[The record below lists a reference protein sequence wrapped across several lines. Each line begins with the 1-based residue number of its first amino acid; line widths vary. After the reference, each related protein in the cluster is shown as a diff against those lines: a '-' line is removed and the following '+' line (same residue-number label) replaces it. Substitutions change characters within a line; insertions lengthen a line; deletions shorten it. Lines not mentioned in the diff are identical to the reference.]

1 MVKKHRSKDIT
12 ILTNI
17 FSFPDT
23 VNEYAA
29 RFVAA
34 FVVILSIT
42 YLLTQNLG
50 ILIFLIYGFLA
61 RVLTGPT
68 LSPIALLVTKI
79 IIPIIGNPQL
89 LCPGPPKRF
98 AQMIGLIFT
107 SSTLYFVY
115 ISQIYIANLL
125 LYILI
130 FFALLESFFGFCT
143 GCWVFKK
150 MMNFGLIPQKICN
163 KCESIGLI
171 D

>member
-1 MVKKHRSKDIT
+1 MGKKNRPTDIT

-17 FSFPDT
+17 FSFPET

-34 FVVILSIT
+34 FVVILSFI
-42 YLLTQNLG
+42 YLFTQNIG

-61 RVLTGPT
+61 RVLAGPT

-89 LCPGPPKRF
+89 SSPGPPKRF

-115 ISQIYIANLL
+115 TSQIYIANIL

-130 FFALLESFFGFCT
+130 FFALLESIIGFCT

-150 MMNFGLIPQKICN
+150 MINFGLIPQKICK
-163 KCESIGLI
+163 KCENTEII

>member
-1 MVKKHRSKDIT
+1 MVKKNRSTNIT

-29 RFVAA
+29 RLVAA
-34 FVVILSIT
+34 FVVILSFI
-42 YLLTQNLG
+42 YLFTQNIG

-61 RVLTGPT
+61 RVLAGPT
-68 LSPIALLVTKI
+68 LSPIALLVTKL

-130 FFALLESFFGFCT
+130 FFALLESIFGFCA
-143 GCWVFKK
+143 GCWVFRK
-150 MMNFGLIPQKICN
+150 MMNFGLIPQNTCK
-163 KCESIGLI
+163 KCESTVKI